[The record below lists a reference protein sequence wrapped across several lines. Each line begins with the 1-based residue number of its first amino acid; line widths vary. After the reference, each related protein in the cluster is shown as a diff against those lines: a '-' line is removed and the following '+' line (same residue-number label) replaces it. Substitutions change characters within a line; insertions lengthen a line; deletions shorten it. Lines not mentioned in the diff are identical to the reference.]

1 MLEEIDPS
9 TIEDGPTR
17 QLVIKLLNLL
27 DKALHQIDLLKAENQ
42 ALRDENNRLKGEQ
55 AKPEFKPLT
64 PNKNLAAPKP
74 TTLPPKKEPKRGKKA
89 KLVLTL
95 TQKLTLDRQNL
106 PKDVQFKGY
115 QSVIVQEVIFRPE
128 VILFQK
134 EKFYSPST
142 QMTYLAPLPPGF
154 TGQFGPGLKA
164 LVLQLYYQANLS
176 EPKLLELLHTF
187 GFQISAAQISNWLIH
202 DHQALFEAE
211 KHQIVKAGL
220 ASSSWQHFDHTST
233 RAMGKTQACHV
244 VCNPYYTAFTT
255 LPQRDRLSVLKVLL
269 GGQPPTFCYNQQAQK
284 LLVDLGLPH
293 KWTKHLKSLEVGR
306 LYSHSEIQTWLDT
319 QAKGLGHNG
328 RKWVFDALA
337 IAAYHTQSGWP
348 VVKTLVCDDAPVFN
362 LISEQLALCWIHEG
376 RHYTKLEPRLAY
388 HRKLLAD
395 FQGRFW
401 RFYDQ
406 LLDYTQKPTSS
417 KAEWLSTQFD
427 ELFKAGGEYEGLDA
441 QKAKTRAKREQLL
454 LILEQPYLPLH
465 NNPAELGARQRVRK
479 RDVSLAAASQA
490 GLRGWDALQ
499 SVVATAKKLG
509 VNVYHYLLDR
519 VSGKNEMISLAQ
531 AITNKATH
539 SGSEPNLYYPSERS
553 RERSHQARTKHK
565 TSASLSPPKSSR
577 AKPKVVGR
585 SVSLSLVGST

>member
-42 ALRDENNRLKGEQ
+42 ALRDEINRLKGEQ

-187 GFQISAAQISNWLIH
+187 GFQISAVPLKSPTGSFMTTKLC
-202 DHQALFEAE
+202 L
-211 KHQIVKAGL
+211 KLK
-220 ASSSWQHFDHTST
+220 ST
-233 RAMGKTQACHV
+233 R
-244 VCNPYYTAFTT
+244 
-255 LPQRDRLSVLKVLL
+255 L
-269 GGQPPTFCYNQQAQK
+269 
-284 LLVDLGLPH
+284 
-293 KWTKHLKSLEVGR
+293 
-306 LYSHSEIQTWLDT
+306 
-319 QAKGLGHNG
+319 
-328 RKWVFDALA
+328 
-337 IAAYHTQSGWP
+337 
-348 VVKTLVCDDAPVFN
+348 
-362 LISEQLALCWIHEG
+362 
-376 RHYTKLEPRLAY
+376 
-388 HRKLLAD
+388 
-395 FQGRFW
+395 
-401 RFYDQ
+401 
-406 LLDYTQKPTSS
+406 
-417 KAEWLSTQFD
+417 
-427 ELFKAGGEYEGLDA
+427 
-441 QKAKTRAKREQLL
+441 
-454 LILEQPYLPLH
+454 
-465 NNPAELGARQRVRK
+465 
-479 RDVSLAAASQA
+479 
-490 GLRGWDALQ
+490 
-499 SVVATAKKLG
+499 
-509 VNVYHYLLDR
+509 
-519 VSGKNEMISLAQ
+519 
-531 AITNKATH
+531 
-539 SGSEPNLYYPSERS
+539 
-553 RERSHQARTKHK
+553 
-565 TSASLSPPKSSR
+565 
-577 AKPKVVGR
+577 
-585 SVSLSLVGST
+585 